1 MQIQITNNLKHQAA
15 LGVVACKVQVT
26 KSGSELV
33 SLLTNETETIR
44 NLRLKISLNKK
55 PFPIVGLLTPHW
67 AETRTATLLAAKP

>member
-33 SLLTNETETIR
+33 SLLTNETETITQKFTVE
-44 NLRLKISLNKK
+44 NFTEQKAISDS
-55 PFPIVGLLTPHW
+55 
-67 AETRTATLLAAKP
+67 RATLLAAKP